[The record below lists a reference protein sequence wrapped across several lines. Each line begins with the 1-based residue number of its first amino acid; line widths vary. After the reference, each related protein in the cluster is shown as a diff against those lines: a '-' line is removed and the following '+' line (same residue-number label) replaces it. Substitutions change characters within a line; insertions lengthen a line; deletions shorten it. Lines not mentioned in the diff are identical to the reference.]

1 MTSPVLAVVI
11 AAGLIALSAFF
22 VAVEFALVAAR
33 RYRLEDAASTSFAAR
48 AALRSSRDLS
58 LLLAGSQLGI
68 TLCTLGLGAVAKP
81 AVHDV
86 FRPWFQSWGL
96 PEVTADVLAFVLAL
110 VIVTFLHLVVG
121 EMAPK
126 SWAIAHP
133 ERSAILLALPM
144 RGFMTLTRPVLMAL
158 NAAANWCLRR
168 VGVDPVDELAA
179 GRNAETLR
187 ELVNHSAAA
196 GTLDRRSRDQLVNAL
211 ELDSATLRTLVRSDV
226 AVASVDVDD
235 TVDRIRAVARSTGHL
250 RLVVRD
256 HDHPVGV
263 VHVRETYGASTTA
276 TARELTRPLMTLPAG
291 QSVFQA
297 LTTMRRSRSQIA
309 MVQDGSSTVGL
320 ITMHDLTDRLLPPE
334 PSASPKRMDP
344 TGDEPD

>member
-1 MTSPVLAVVI
+1 MSDPLVAVLV
-11 AAGLIALSAFF
+11 AAALIALSAFF

-33 RYRLEDAASTSFAAR
+33 RYRLEDAARTSAAAR

-86 FRPWFQSWGL
+86 VMPLLQSWGL

-110 VIVTFLHLVVG
+110 VVVTFLHLVVG

-144 RGFMTLTRPVLMAL
+144 RGFMAVTRPLLVTL

-179 GRNAETLR
+179 GRNVETLR

-196 GTLDRRSRDQLVNAL
+196 GTLDRRSRDQLVRAL
-211 ELDSATLRTLVRSDV
+211 ELDSATLRTLVRPDI
-226 AVASVDVDD
+226 AIASVGADD
-235 TVDRIRAVARSTGHL
+235 TVDQIRAVARNTGHL

-256 HDHPVGV
+256 GDQPLGV
-263 VHVRETYGASTTA
+263 VHVRETYGAAVTA
-276 TARELTRPLMTLPAG
+276 TARELTRPLLTLPAG
-291 QSVFQA
+291 QLVFQA
-297 LTTMRRSRSQIA
+297 LTTMRRQRSQFA
-309 MVQDGSSTVGL
+309 MVQDDGDTIGL
-320 ITMHDLTDRLLPPE
+320 ITMHDLIDRLLGPALT
-334 PSASPKRMDP
+334 SAPTRVDP
-344 TGDEPD
+344 TRDRLD